1 MFTGL
6 RFGWLWLSKPF
17 WDPIFWGVFGA
28 PPVLEPILVGIEPDV
43 HWAPIWMA
51 VVVKTVLGSHL
62 LGGFG
67 APPVLEPIFVWIEP
81 DVHWAPIWMAVVV
94 KTVLG
99 SHFLGGFSVHRP
111 FLSLF

>member
-28 PPVLEPILVGIEPDV
+28 PPVLEPILV
-43 HWAPIWMA
+43 
-51 VVVKTVLGSHL
+51 
-62 LGGFG
+62 
-67 APPVLEPIFVWIEP
+67 WIEP

-99 SHFLGGFSVHRP
+99 SIFLGGFSVHR
-111 FLSLF
+111 LF

>member
-43 HWAPIWMA
+43 HWGSDLDLDPWPILKA
-51 VVVKTVLGSHL
+51 LGLPYVARTRYFDRS
-62 LGGFG
+62 
-67 APPVLEPIFVWIEP
+67 W
-81 DVHWAPIWMAVVV
+81 
-94 KTVLG
+94 
-99 SHFLGGFSVHRP
+99 
-111 FLSLF
+111 